1 MSWWNSISTLTALAA
16 WDAIDTET
24 SGYATDL
31 SGNGH
36 HANFSGAPRMAVVN
50 GAQVSQY
57 IKCPGGNT
65 GFSHSVV
72 NIPSTGVL
80 FALVTDVRAT
90 IMLFSNYASNS
101 VHGCLL
107 DTSDASGAPY
117 GVIRNAG
124 SVGQAVLP
132 TQVSSPTLFGVVF
145 TPTQFQFFYK
155 GAWLGNVQ
163 SANFSSI
170 LPSTMGSTW
179 PSTWGPNCSVGGVGI
194 FAGTATLAEINA
206 MDSQLRDK
214 LYLGTPSFRGLQP
227 SEQRISLPVP
237 EAVSS
242 GLPRARFLTGFGRL
256 DSSIPQAQ
264 GPGGTVGR
272 YVGQQIAYRNTYQG
286 GNGRIVGTVG
296 IKGSP
301 NTPVQRRVRLID
313 EKTGLLVRE
322 VFSDPVTGAYEFLYV
337 AMDHKYTVMTY
348 DYENNYRAVVADN
361 ITAEFV
367 P

>member
-1 MSWWNSISTLTALAA
+1 MAWWNSISTLTALAA
-16 WDAIDTET
+16 WDAIETE
-24 SGYATDL
+24 SNGFATDL
-31 SGNGH
+31 SGNGR

-50 GAQVSQY
+50 GTQVSQY

-72 NIPSTGVL
+72 TIPPTGVL

-90 IMLFSNYASNS
+90 IMLFSNYASNT

-107 DTSDASGAPY
+107 DTSDSSGAPY

-124 SVGQAVLP
+124 NVGQAVLP
-132 TQVSSPTLFGVVF
+132 TQVSSPTLFGIVF
-145 TPTQFQFFYK
+145 TPTQFQFLYK

-163 SANFSSI
+163 AANFSTI
-170 LPSTMGSTW
+170 LPTTMGSTW
-179 PSTWGPNCSVGGVGI
+179 PSTWGPNCSVGGIGI

-214 LYLGTPSFRGLQP
+214 LYLGSPSYRGLQP
-227 SEQRISLPVP
+227 SAQRLSMAVP
-237 EAVSS
+237 EAVAS
-242 GLPRARFLTGFGRL
+242 GVPGARFVAGVGRR
-256 DSSIPQAQ
+256 DSSIVEAQ
-264 GPGGTVGR
+264 SPGGAVGH
-272 YVGQQIAYRNTYQG
+272 YLGLQIAHRNAYQG
-286 GNGRIVGTVG
+286 GNGRIVGSVA

-301 NTPVQRRVRLID
+301 NAPVQRRVRLFN
-313 EKTGLLVRE
+313 EKTGVLVRE

-337 AMDHKYTVMTY
+337 SMDHKYTVVTFDY
-348 DYENNYRAVVADN
+348 DNNYRAVVADN